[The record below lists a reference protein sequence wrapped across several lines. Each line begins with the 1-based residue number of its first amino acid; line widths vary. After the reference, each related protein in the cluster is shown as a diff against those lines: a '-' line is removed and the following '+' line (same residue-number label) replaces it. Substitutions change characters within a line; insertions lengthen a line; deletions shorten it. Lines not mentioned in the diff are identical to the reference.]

1 MTSKV
6 GPRGISLANDRPKSF
21 RLVIL
26 SVTTVSAG
34 RALLKSIIIMII
46 IARMNLAAVDLNL
59 LVAFEA
65 LMEERHVT
73 RAAER
78 IGLAQ
83 PSMSSALRRLRA
95 LFADELFLRAGA
107 GMQPTEKALALAGPI
122 GEALRQI
129 RGALAPD
136 RSFDPANAR
145 RRFTIAATDY
155 GDLVLVPELSRLLR
169 MEAPGT
175 ELAVR
180 PLTDTTAALARLER
194 GELDALIGGHLPD
207 SPRCVRHRLFEE
219 RFVCIR
225 DGARASRSEALSLED
240 YASLQHA
247 LFSAAGGDGL
257 PSVIDALLARHG
269 LKRRVAVTLAHVVA
283 VPFAVA
289 GTDLIATMA
298 ERVARRFTQLA
309 EITVVMPPID
319 IPAFAIDLIHTSRAA
334 EDPALRWFLDAVDR
348 AAGRLRH

>member
-1 MTSKV
+1 
-6 GPRGISLANDRPKSF
+6 
-21 RLVIL
+21 
-26 SVTTVSAG
+26 
-34 RALLKSIIIMII
+34 
-46 IARMNLAAVDLNL
+46 MNLAAVDLNL

-107 GMQPTEKALALAGPI
+107 AMQPTERALALAGPI

-129 RGALAPD
+129 RDALSPD
-136 RSFDPANAR
+136 QAFDPSATR
-145 RRFTIAATDY
+145 RRITIAATDY
-155 GDLVLVPELSRLLR
+155 GDLVLVPELTRLLR
-169 MEAPGT
+169 IEAPGID
-175 ELAVR
+175 LAVR
-180 PLTDTTAALARLER
+180 PLTDATAALSKLER
-194 GELDALIGGHLPD
+194 GELDALVGGHLPET
-207 SPRCVRHRLFEE
+207 PRCVRHRLFEE

-225 DGARASRSEALSLED
+225 DAARASRSEHLSLKD
-240 YASLQHA
+240 YATLPHA

-269 LKRRVAVTLAHVVA
+269 LKRRMAVTLAHVVA

-309 EITVVMPPID
+309 EIAVVAPPIE
-319 IPAFAIDLIHTSRAA
+319 IPAFAIDLIHTGRAA
-334 EDPALRWFLDAVDR
+334 QDPALRWFLDAVDR
-348 AAGRLRH
+348 SASRLRH

>member
-1 MTSKV
+1 M
-6 GPRGISLANDRPKSF
+6 
-21 RLVIL
+21 
-26 SVTTVSAG
+26 
-34 RALLKSIIIMII
+34 KSIISISI
-46 IARMNLAAVDLNL
+46 IAVMNLAAVDLNL

-136 RSFDPANAR
+136 PAFDPATAR
-145 RRFTIAATDY
+145 RRITIAATDY
-155 GDLVLVPELSRLLR
+155 GDLVLVPELTRLLR
-169 MEAPGT
+169 IEAPGID
-175 ELAVR
+175 LAVR
-180 PLTDTTAALARLER
+180 ALTEATTALAKLER
-194 GELDALIGGHLPD
+194 GELDALIGGHLPE

-225 DGARASRSEALSLED
+225 AAAPANQSERLTLQD
-240 YASLQHA
+240 YAALPHA

-283 VPFAVA
+283 VPFAVT

-298 ERVARRFTQLA
+298 ERVARRFTNLA
-309 EITVVMPPID
+309 DVAVVMPPID
-319 IPAFAIDLIHTSRAA
+319 IPAFAIDLIHASRAA

-348 AAGRLRH
+348 CVAGLRS

>member
-1 MTSKV
+1 MKLIIT
-6 GPRGISLANDRPKSF
+6 ISTI
-21 RLVIL
+21 V
-26 SVTTVSAG
+26 V
-34 RALLKSIIIMII
+34 
-46 IARMNLAAVDLNL
+46 MNLAAVDLNL

-73 RAAER
+73 RAAGR

-136 RSFDPANAR
+136 QAFDPSTAR
-145 RRFTIAATDY
+145 RRITIAATDY
-155 GDLVLVPELSRLLR
+155 GDLVLVPELTRLLR
-169 MEAPGT
+169 REAPGID
-175 ELAVR
+175 LAVR
-180 PLTDTTAALARLER
+180 PLTDATAALAKLER
-194 GELDALIGGHLPD
+194 AELDALIGGHLPG

-219 RFVCIR
+219 RFVCIH
-225 DGARASRSEALSLED
+225 DAARASRSERLSLED
-240 YASLQHA
+240 YATLPHA

-298 ERVARRFTQLA
+298 ERVALRFTHLA
-309 EITVVMPPID
+309 EIAVIMPPID
-319 IPAFAIDLIHTSRAA
+319 IPAFVIDLIHLSRAA
-334 EDPALRWFLDAVDR
+334 DDPALRWFLDAVDR
-348 AAGRLRH
+348 CAGRLRY

>member
-1 MTSKV
+1 M
-6 GPRGISLANDRPKSF
+6 
-21 RLVIL
+21 
-26 SVTTVSAG
+26 
-34 RALLKSIIIMII
+34 KSIILIGTIVT
-46 IARMNLAAVDLNL
+46 MNLAAIDLNL

-129 RGALAPD
+129 RSALVPD
-136 RSFDPANAR
+136 QGFDPAIAR
-145 RRFTIAATDY
+145 RRITIAATDY
-155 GDLVLVPELSRLLR
+155 GDLVVVPELTRLLR
-169 MEAPGT
+169 IEAPGID
-175 ELAVR
+175 LAVR
-180 PLTDTTAALARLER
+180 PLTDATVALAKLER
-194 GELDALIGGHLPD
+194 GELDALIGGHLPE

-219 RFVCIR
+219 RFVCVR
-225 DGARASRSEALSLED
+225 DARTNRSERLDLKD
-240 YASLQHA
+240 YAALPHA

-298 ERVARRFTQLA
+298 ERVARRFTHLA
-309 EITVVMPPID
+309 DIAVVAPPID
-319 IPAFAIDLIHTSRAA
+319 IPAFAIDLIHPSRAA
-334 EDPALRWFLDAVDR
+334 RDPALRWFLDAVDR
-348 AAGRLRH
+348 CAGRLRY

>member
-1 MTSKV
+1 
-6 GPRGISLANDRPKSF
+6 
-21 RLVIL
+21 
-26 SVTTVSAG
+26 
-34 RALLKSIIIMII
+34 
-46 IARMNLAAVDLNL
+46 MNLAAIDLNL

-129 RGALAPD
+129 RSALVPD
-136 RSFDPANAR
+136 QGFDPAIAR
-145 RRFTIAATDY
+145 RRITIAATDY
-155 GDLVLVPELSRLLR
+155 GDLVVVPELTRLLR
-169 MEAPGT
+169 IEAPGID
-175 ELAVR
+175 LAVR
-180 PLTDTTAALARLER
+180 PLTDATVALAKLER
-194 GELDALIGGHLPD
+194 GELDALIGGHLPE
-207 SPRCVRHRLFEE
+207 SPRCVRHRVFEE
-219 RFVCIR
+219 RFVCVR
-225 DGARASRSEALSLED
+225 DTARTNRSERLSLKD
-240 YASLQHA
+240 YATLPHA
-247 LFSAAGGDGL
+247 LFSAAGGDSL

-298 ERVARRFTQLA
+298 ERVARRFTHLA
-309 EITVVMPPID
+309 DIAVVAPPID

-334 EDPALRWFLDAVDR
+334 RDPALRWFLDAADR
-348 AAGRLRH
+348 CARRLRY

>member
-1 MTSKV
+1 M
-6 GPRGISLANDRPKSF
+6 
-21 RLVIL
+21 
-26 SVTTVSAG
+26 
-34 RALLKSIIIMII
+34 KSIILISI
-46 IARMNLAAVDLNL
+46 IATMNLSTVDLNL

-95 LFADELFLRAGA
+95 LLADELFLRAGA

-129 RGALAPD
+129 RSALAPAQG
-136 RSFDPANAR
+136 FDPAIAR
-145 RRFTIAATDY
+145 RRITIAATDY
-155 GDLVLVPELSRLLR
+155 GDLVVVPELTRLLR
-169 MEAPGT
+169 IEAPGID
-175 ELAVR
+175 LAVR
-180 PLTDTTAALARLER
+180 PLTDATVALAKLER
-194 GELDALIGGHLPD
+194 GELDALIGGHLPE
-207 SPRCVRHRLFEE
+207 SLRCVRHRLFEE
-219 RFVCIR
+219 RFVCVR
-225 DGARASRSEALSLED
+225 DARTNRSERLSLED
-240 YASLQHA
+240 YATLPHA

-257 PSVIDALLARHG
+257 PSVIDALLGRHG

-289 GTDLIATMA
+289 GTDLIATMS
-298 ERVARRFTQLA
+298 ERIARRFTHLA
-309 EITVVMPPID
+309 DIAVVAPPID

-334 EDPALRWFLDAVDR
+334 QDPALRWFLDAADR
-348 AAGRLRH
+348 CAGRLRY

>member
-1 MTSKV
+1 
-6 GPRGISLANDRPKSF
+6 
-21 RLVIL
+21 
-26 SVTTVSAG
+26 
-34 RALLKSIIIMII
+34 
-46 IARMNLAAVDLNL
+46 MNLSAVDLNL

-107 GMQPTEKALALAGPI
+107 GMQPTEKALSLAVPI
-122 GEALRQI
+122 GEALRHI
-129 RGALAPD
+129 RGALASD
-136 RSFDPANAR
+136 QSFDPATAR
-145 RRFTIAATDY
+145 KRITIAATDY
-155 GDLVLVPELSRLLR
+155 GDLVLVPELTRLLR
-169 MEAPGT
+169 SEAPGID
-175 ELAVR
+175 LAVR
-180 PLTDTTAALARLER
+180 PLTDASAALAKLER
-194 GELDALIGGHLPD
+194 AELDALIGGHLPD

-225 DGARASRSEALSLED
+225 DAQHANRSDRLSLED
-240 YASLQHA
+240 YATLPHA

-269 LKRRVAVTLAHVVA
+269 WKRRVAVTLAHVVA

-289 GTDLIATMA
+289 GTDLVATMA
-298 ERVARRFTQLA
+298 ERVARRLTHLA
-309 EITVVMPPID
+309 DIAVVAPPFD
-319 IPAFAIDLIHTSRAA
+319 IPAFAIDLVHSRRAA
-334 EDPALRWFLDAVDR
+334 DDPALRWFLDAVDR
-348 AAGRLRH
+348 CARRL

>member
-1 MTSKV
+1 M
-6 GPRGISLANDRPKSF
+6 
-21 RLVIL
+21 
-26 SVTTVSAG
+26 
-34 RALLKSIIIMII
+34 KSIILISI
-46 IARMNLAAVDLNL
+46 IAIMNLAAIDLNL

-129 RGALAPD
+129 RSALVPD
-136 RSFDPANAR
+136 QGFDPAIAR
-145 RRFTIAATDY
+145 RRITIAATDY
-155 GDLVLVPELSRLLR
+155 GDLVVVPELTRLLR
-169 MEAPGT
+169 IEAPGID
-175 ELAVR
+175 LAVR
-180 PLTDTTAALARLER
+180 PLTDATVALAKLER
-194 GELDALIGGHLPD
+194 GELDALIGGHLPE
-207 SPRCVRHRLFEE
+207 SPRCVRHRVFEE
-219 RFVCIR
+219 RFVCVR
-225 DGARASRSEALSLED
+225 DTARTNRSERLSLKD
-240 YASLQHA
+240 YATLPHA
-247 LFSAAGGDGL
+247 LFSAAGGDSL

-298 ERVARRFTQLA
+298 ERVARRFTHLA
-309 EITVVMPPID
+309 DIAVVAPPID
-319 IPAFAIDLIHTSRAA
+319 IPAFAIDLIHPSRAA
-334 EDPALRWFLDAVDR
+334 RDPALRWFLDAVDR
-348 AAGRLRH
+348 CAGRLRY

>member
-1 MTSKV
+1 
-6 GPRGISLANDRPKSF
+6 
-21 RLVIL
+21 
-26 SVTTVSAG
+26 
-34 RALLKSIIIMII
+34 
-46 IARMNLAAVDLNL
+46 MNLAAVDLNL

-83 PSMSSALRRLRA
+83 PSMSSALRRLRS

-136 RSFDPANAR
+136 QEFDPTTAR
-145 RRFTIAATDY
+145 RRITIAATDY
-155 GDLVLVPELSRLLR
+155 GDLVLVPELTRLLR
-169 MEAPGT
+169 TEAPNID
-175 ELAVR
+175 LAVR
-180 PLTDTTAALARLER
+180 PLTDASAALANLER
-194 GELDALIGGHLPD
+194 GELDVLIGGHLPD

-219 RFVCIR
+219 RFVCVR
-225 DGARASRSEALSLED
+225 DMARAGRSERLSLQD
-240 YASLQHA
+240 YATLPHA

-269 LKRRVAVTLAHVVA
+269 LTRRVAVTLAHVVA
-283 VPFAVA
+283 VPFAVT
-289 GTDLIATMA
+289 GTDLIATIA
-298 ERVARRFTQLA
+298 ERVARRFTHLA
-309 EITVVMPPID
+309 DIAVVMPPID
-319 IPAFAIDLIHTSRAA
+319 IPAFAIDLINASRAGQ
-334 EDPALRWFLDAVDR
+334 DPALRWFLDAVDR
-348 AAGRLRH
+348 CADRLRH

>member
-1 MTSKV
+1 M
-6 GPRGISLANDRPKSF
+6 
-21 RLVIL
+21 
-26 SVTTVSAG
+26 
-34 RALLKSIIIMII
+34 KSIIVISI
-46 IARMNLAAVDLNL
+46 IATMNLAAIDLNL

-129 RGALAPD
+129 RSVLVPD
-136 RSFDPANAR
+136 QAFDPAIAR
-145 RRFTIAATDY
+145 RRITIAATDY
-155 GDLVLVPELSRLLR
+155 GDLVVVPELTRLLR
-169 MEAPGT
+169 IEAPGID
-175 ELAVR
+175 LAVR
-180 PLTDTTAALARLER
+180 PLTDATVALAKLER
-194 GELDALIGGHLPD
+194 GELDALIGGHLPE

-219 RFVCIR
+219 RFVCVR
-225 DGARASRSEALSLED
+225 DARTNRSERLGLED
-240 YASLQHA
+240 YATLPHA

-283 VPFAVA
+283 VPFAAA
-289 GTDLIATMA
+289 GTDLIATMS
-298 ERVARRFTQLA
+298 ERIARRFTHLA
-309 EITVVMPPID
+309 DIAVVAPPID

-334 EDPALRWFLDAVDR
+334 RDPALRWFLDAADR
-348 AAGRLRH
+348 CAGRLRY

>member
-1 MTSKV
+1 
-6 GPRGISLANDRPKSF
+6 
-21 RLVIL
+21 
-26 SVTTVSAG
+26 
-34 RALLKSIIIMII
+34 
-46 IARMNLAAVDLNL
+46 MNLTAVDLNL

-107 GMQPTEKALALAGPI
+107 AMQPTEKALALAGPI

-129 RGALAPD
+129 RGVLTPD
-136 RSFDPANAR
+136 PGFDPSTAR
-145 RRFTIAATDY
+145 KRITIAVTDY
-155 GDLVLVPELSRLLR
+155 GDLVLVPELTRLLR
-169 MEAPGT
+169 REAPGID
-175 ELAVR
+175 LAVR
-180 PLTDTTAALARLER
+180 PLTDATTALTKLER

-207 SPRCVRHRLFEE
+207 SPRCARHRLFEE

-225 DGARASRSEALSLED
+225 DASYAAGSDRLSLED
-240 YASLQHA
+240 YAALPHA

-289 GTDLIATMA
+289 GTDLVATMA
-298 ERVARRFTQLA
+298 ERVARRFTDVTDVSIVA
-309 EITVVMPPID
+309 PPFD
-319 IPAFAIDLIHTSRAA
+319 IPAFAIDLVHGRRATD
-334 EDPALRWFLDAVDR
+334 DPALRWFLDAV
-348 AAGRLRH
+348 GRCASGLQQ

>member
-1 MTSKV
+1 
-6 GPRGISLANDRPKSF
+6 
-21 RLVIL
+21 
-26 SVTTVSAG
+26 
-34 RALLKSIIIMII
+34 
-46 IARMNLAAVDLNL
+46 MNLAAIDLNL

-129 RGALAPD
+129 RSALVPD
-136 RSFDPANAR
+136 QGFDPAIAR
-145 RRFTIAATDY
+145 RRITIAATDY
-155 GDLVLVPELSRLLR
+155 GDLVVVPELTRLLR
-169 MEAPGT
+169 IEAPGID
-175 ELAVR
+175 LAVR
-180 PLTDTTAALARLER
+180 PLTDATVALAKLER
-194 GELDALIGGHLPD
+194 GELDALIGGHLPE

-219 RFVCIR
+219 RFVCVR
-225 DGARASRSEALSLED
+225 DARTNRSERLDLKD
-240 YASLQHA
+240 YAALPHA

-298 ERVARRFTQLA
+298 ERVARRFTHLA
-309 EITVVMPPID
+309 DIAVVAPPID
-319 IPAFAIDLIHTSRAA
+319 IPAFAIDLIHPSRAA
-334 EDPALRWFLDAVDR
+334 RDPALRWFLDAVDR
-348 AAGRLRH
+348 CAGRLRY

>member
-1 MTSKV
+1 MH
-6 GPRGISLANDRPKSF
+6 
-21 RLVIL
+21 
-26 SVTTVSAG
+26 
-34 RALLKSIIIMII
+34 I
-46 IARMNLAAVDLNL
+46 IAAMNLAAVDLNL

-95 LFADELFLRAGA
+95 LFADELFLRVGA

-129 RGALAPD
+129 RAALAPD
-136 RSFDPANAR
+136 QSFDPSTAR
-145 RRFTIAATDY
+145 RRITIAATDY
-155 GDLVLVPELSRLLR
+155 GDLVLVPELMRLLR
-169 MEAPGT
+169 LEAPGID
-175 ELAVR
+175 LAVR
-180 PLTDTTAALARLER
+180 PLTDATAALAKLER
-194 GELDALIGGHLPD
+194 AELDALIGGHLPD

-225 DGARASRSEALSLED
+225 DATRANGSRQLSLDD
-240 YASLQHA
+240 YATLPHA

-257 PSVIDALLARHG
+257 PSVIDALLARHA

-289 GTDLIATMA
+289 GTDLVATMA
-298 ERVARRFTQLA
+298 ERIARRFTDVA
-309 EITVVMPPID
+309 DIAVVTPPFD
-319 IPAFAIDLIHTSRAA
+319 MPAFAIDLIHTRRAA
-334 EDPALRWFLDAVDR
+334 EDPALRWFLDAVSR
-348 AAGRLRH
+348 CAGRLPH

>member
-1 MTSKV
+1 M
-6 GPRGISLANDRPKSF
+6 
-21 RLVIL
+21 
-26 SVTTVSAG
+26 
-34 RALLKSIIIMII
+34 KSIILISI
-46 IARMNLAAVDLNL
+46 IATMNLSAVDLNL

-129 RGALAPD
+129 RSALVPD
-136 RSFDPANAR
+136 QGFDPAIAR
-145 RRFTIAATDY
+145 RRITIAATDY
-155 GDLVLVPELSRLLR
+155 GDLVVVPELTRLLR
-169 MEAPGT
+169 VEAPGID
-175 ELAVR
+175 LAVR
-180 PLTDTTAALARLER
+180 PLTDATVALAKLER

-219 RFVCIR
+219 RFVCAR
-225 DGARASRSEALSLED
+225 DARTNRSERLSLED
-240 YASLQHA
+240 YATLPHA

-289 GTDLIATMA
+289 GTDLIATMS
-298 ERVARRFTQLA
+298 ERIARRFTDLA
-309 EITVVMPPID
+309 DIAVVAPPID

-334 EDPALRWFLDAVDR
+334 QDPALRWFLDAADR
-348 AAGRLRH
+348 CARRLRY

>member
-1 MTSKV
+1 M
-6 GPRGISLANDRPKSF
+6 
-21 RLVIL
+21 
-26 SVTTVSAG
+26 
-34 RALLKSIIIMII
+34 SIIVF
-46 IARMNLAAVDLNL
+46 MNLAIVDLNL

-83 PSMSSALRRLRA
+83 PSMSSALRRLRT

-122 GEALRQI
+122 GGALRQI

-136 RSFDPANAR
+136 PDFDPATAR
-145 RRFTIAATDY
+145 RRITIAATDY
-155 GDLVLVPELSRLLR
+155 GDLVLVPELTRLLR
-169 MEAPGT
+169 IEAPGID
-175 ELAVR
+175 LAVR
-180 PLTDTTAALARLER
+180 PLTDATAALAKLER
-194 GELDALIGGHLPD
+194 GELDALIGGHLPET
-207 SPRCVRHRLFEE
+207 PRCVRHRLFEE

-225 DGARASRSEALSLED
+225 DAARASRSERLSLED
-240 YASLQHA
+240 YATLPHA

-283 VPFAVA
+283 VPFAMA

-298 ERVARRFTQLA
+298 ERIARRFTHLA
-309 EITVVMPPID
+309 EITVVAPPIE

-334 EDPALRWFLDAVDR
+334 QDPALRWFLDAVDR
-348 AAGRLRH
+348 CAARLRH